1 MTPQRLMRRLAERKL
16 AADRLAIDL
25 ILDCERAAS
34 GRNGKRVDP
43 ASWTETDWR
52 HYLRAAARS
61 PAISRLGR
69 SITRSATSRPRFANV
84 DAQPPPRPASPSR
97 PSPIRDKQ
105 RVP

>member
-1 MTPQRLMRRLAERKL
+1 MTPQRLMRRLAARKL

-34 GRNGKRVDP
+34 GQNGKRADP
-43 ASWTETDWR
+43 PAGRRPTGVTIYASRPDPR
-52 HYLRAAARS
+52 DFAARTAL
-61 PAISRLGR
+61 PRDRRHRGR
-69 SITRSATSRPRFANV
+69 SLRTLTLNHR
-84 DAQPPPRPASPSR
+84 PRPAALSP